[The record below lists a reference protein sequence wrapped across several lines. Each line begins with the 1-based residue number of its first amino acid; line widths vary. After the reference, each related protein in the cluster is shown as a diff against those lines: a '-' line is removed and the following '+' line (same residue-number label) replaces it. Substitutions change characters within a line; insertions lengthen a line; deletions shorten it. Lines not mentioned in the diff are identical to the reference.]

1 MERFIQALE
10 SNRIGDI
17 RAVETIF
24 VTDYQDD
31 YLYLKY
37 LKFALIDVKSLV
49 GGVPSGTKIADF
61 LDDNF
66 SEFIDEHIE
75 YMDPKPTDDL
85 RTFTKE
91 NFKKVINLLNGT
103 EKSNRLALRTI
114 IGKHSRDEMAGTPRA
129 EPAAES
135 KRDVPSFEQ
144 LPTSPINSPRPR
156 ARRARIRQPVFPQN
170 ITQGQAQRAATAIF
184 QTRKDSAFN
193 MPPPAPVASEL
204 LLAEQ
209 SAFSSEPNKQST
221 NIDEM
226 DID

>member
-1 MERFIQALE
+1 MDIQSRQLDPGSPLQLRDVDGWPEFDDDDLQTFIYKKKQKYEEEKQKLITLRQEDQAFMERFIQALE
-10 SNRIGDI
+10 SNRIGDL

-49 GGVPSGTKIADF
+49 GETIGTKIADF

-135 KRDVPSFEQ
+135 KEM
-144 LPTSPINSPRPR
+144 
-156 ARRARIRQPVFPQN
+156 
-170 ITQGQAQRAATAIF
+170 IF
-184 QTRKDSAFN
+184 HHSN
-193 MPPPAPVASEL
+193 NYLHL
-204 LLAEQ
+204 L
-209 SAFSSEPNKQST
+209 
-221 NIDEM
+221 
-226 DID
+226 